1 MNCRLGSCFLA
12 RIHAALLTFCIFCCW
27 TIGHAASEPFE
38 GHLPSPDSDVSL
50 VRGQAEGANASDFT
64 PQNTAHIADRLLARL
79 LRDAE
84 TNNADM
90 HVARARLKQAHAEH
104 ELAAAERRPWVSF
117 GLAAERRRAGAS
129 YFRDSEGNRLRV
141 PAYQHNFI
149 DASLRAGYEMDVFG
163 RQALRQASASALLAA
178 EEAESR
184 SVALAIRH
192 AVIVAYADFRLA
204 TDLLALGK
212 RALALQRAAGT
223 RIGERVKA
231 GADAARLEREAED
244 AADEIGREI
253 ARNLAHR
260 KQAAARLAE
269 LLGESFAAVA
279 DELMASE
286 PDYFA
291 ADLVLPRFV
300 GDLPA
305 NALMRRPD
313 ITIAAKLLEASQ
325 ADTERIRRERYPA
338 LTLTSSLGFA
348 SEGLSR
354 WLRGEALSW
363 LVGAAVVGPLFDG
376 GRNAARFASAQAG
389 SDVAAGNWRR
399 QVHRALAE
407 VESALS
413 ELEASDKECSLI
425 LKQFTR
431 QMAAQA
437 FAEQAYSGGRV
448 SILQVLISKQR
459 VLEHEARLRSV
470 RHQQLAA
477 WSASRLALGE

>member
-1 MNCRLGSCFLA
+1 MSWTIWNCFWVRV
-12 RIHAALLTFCIFCCW
+12 RAALVPFCIFCCW
-27 TIGHAASEPFE
+27 TIGHAASEPSE
-38 GHLPSPDSDVSL
+38 GGLRSPGSDVSS
-50 VRGQAEGANASDFT
+50 VRVQTEGENAPDFT
-64 PQNTAHIADRLLARL
+64 PQKRAPIADPLLARL

-84 TNNADM
+84 TNNANM

-117 GLAAERRRAGAS
+117 GWAADRRRAAAS

-149 DASLRAGYEMDVFG
+149 DTSLRAGYEMDVFG

-178 EEAESR
+178 EEAENR
-184 SVALAIRH
+184 SVVLAIRH

-212 RALALQRAAGT
+212 RAAELQQAAGI
-223 RIGERVKA
+223 RIAARVKA
-231 GADAARLEREAED
+231 GADAARREREADD
-244 AADEIGREI
+244 AGDEIGREI
-253 ARNLAHR
+253 ARFLAHR
-260 KQAAARLAE
+260 QQAAARLAE
-269 LLGESFAAVA
+269 LLGESFAVVA

-291 ADLVLPRFV
+291 ADLLLPRFA
-300 GDLPA
+300 GDIPA
-305 NALMRRPD
+305 NALIWRPD
-313 ITIAAKLLEASQ
+313 ITVAAKLLEASQ
-325 ADTERIRRERYPA
+325 ADSERIRRERYPA

-363 LVGAAVVGPLFDG
+363 LIGAAVVGPLFDG
-376 GRNAARFASAQAG
+376 GRNAARYAGAQAG
-389 SDVAAGNWRR
+389 SEAAEANWRR

-413 ELEASDKECSLI
+413 ELEASDKEHSLL
-425 LKQFTR
+425 LKQLTR
-431 QMAAQA
+431 QVEAQG
-437 FAEQAYSGGRV
+437 FAEQAHSGGRG
-448 SILQVLISKQR
+448 SMLQVLMSRQR
-459 VLEHEARLRSV
+459 VLEHDARLRSI